1 MKEIMQTYGAM
12 IVAVVVG
19 IALLSGFGAL
29 KNKMSVAFA
38 PQDILSSDSA
48 NDGYDS
54 MKNIPVPG
62 IELKEKMRQN
72 AVSYSVYDLL
82 DVTAHEDNLDKL
94 EVYALYDRAEMTAQ
108 AAYQPM
114 ARHLAFRIM
123 VCMICM
129 SG

>member
-48 NDGYDS
+48 NDSYDS

-82 DVTAHEDNLDKL
+82 DVTAHEDNLDKPTMN
-94 EVYALYDRAEMTAQ
+94 VAIN
-108 AAYQPM
+108 AAISKIIIGFFLM
-114 ARHLAFRIM
+114 DFILFLIS
-123 VCMICM
+123 V
-129 SG
+129 

>member
-1 MKEIMQTYGAM
+1 MDHDSGGGCRNCTA
-12 IVAVVVG
+12 VG
-19 IALLSGFGAL
+19 IWGL

-38 PQDILSSDSA
+38 PQDILSENSA
-48 NDGYDS
+48 NNNYDG

-82 DVTAHEDNLDKL
+82 EVTAHEDNLDKL
-94 EVYALYDRAEMTAQ
+94 EVYALYDSGEMTVLTAC
-108 AAYQPM
+108 QPM
-114 ARHLAFRIM
+114 AGHSAFRIM

>member
-48 NDGYDS
+48 
-54 MKNIPVPG
+54 
-62 IELKEKMRQN
+62 
-72 AVSYSVYDLL
+72 
-82 DVTAHEDNLDKL
+82 
-94 EVYALYDRAEMTAQ
+94 MTVQ

-114 ARHLAFRIM
+114 ARQLAFRIM

>member
-38 PQDILSSDSA
+38 PQDILSS
-48 NDGYDS
+48 
-54 MKNIPVPG
+54 
-62 IELKEKMRQN
+62 
-72 AVSYSVYDLL
+72 VYDLL

-94 EVYALYDRAEMTAQ
+94 EVYALYDSGRNDCTGSISADGSSLSFPDYGVYDM
-108 AAYQPM
+108 
-114 ARHLAFRIM
+114 HVRITCKNGTRDH
-123 VCMICM
+123 VRI
-129 SG
+129 SIPINRKVADI

>member
-48 NDGYDS
+48 NDSYDS

-72 AVSYSVYDLL
+72 AVSYSVYDCLML
-82 DVTAHEDNLDKL
+82 QRMRIIWISLKFMPCMI
-94 EVYALYDRAEMTAQ
+94 RAEMTVQ

>member
-38 PQDILSSDSA
+38 S
-48 NDGYDS
+48 
-54 MKNIPVPG
+54 
-62 IELKEKMRQN
+62 KEKMRQN

-82 DVTAHEDNLDKL
+82 DVTAHEDNLDRL
-94 EVYALYDRAEMTAQ
+94 EVYALYDSGRNDCTGSISADGSSLSFPDYGVYDM
-108 AAYQPM
+108 
-114 ARHLAFRIM
+114 HVRITCKNGTRDH
-123 VCMICM
+123 VRI
-129 SG
+129 SIPINRKVADI

>member
-48 NDGYDS
+48 N
-54 MKNIPVPG
+54 
-62 IELKEKMRQN
+62 RQ
-72 AVSYSVYDLL
+72 L
-82 DVTAHEDNLDKL
+82 
-94 EVYALYDRAEMTAQ
+94 
-108 AAYQPM
+108 
-114 ARHLAFRIM
+114 
-123 VCMICM
+123 
-129 SG
+129 

>member
-48 NDGYDS
+48 NDSYDG

-72 AVSYSVYDLL
+72 AVSYSVYDSFFHII
-82 DVTAHEDNLDKL
+82 A
-94 EVYALYDRAEMTAQ
+94 ADRLFIHDIHIWLVISVHST
-108 AAYQPM
+108 
-114 ARHLAFRIM
+114 
-123 VCMICM
+123 
-129 SG
+129 

>member
-12 IVAVVVG
+12 IVAVIVG

-48 NDGYDS
+48 NDSYDS

-72 AVSYSVYDLL
+72 AVSWISL
-82 DVTAHEDNLDKL
+82 KFMPCMI
-94 EVYALYDRAEMTAQ
+94 RAEMTVQ
-108 AAYQPM
+108 AAYHPM